1 MSMKVT
7 RLYTHWSPAEA
18 QTIIEF
24 LDHLRDQLLE
34 SHGHQIV
41 NLLREARVAQDV
53 DERQRK
59 LEFDDN
65 DEF

>member
-1 MSMKVT
+1 MSMEVT

-18 QTIIEF
+18 QTIIEC
-24 LDHLRDQLLE
+24 LDHLRDHLWE
-34 SHGHQIV
+34 SHGDQIIH
-41 NLLREARVAQDV
+41 LLREACVAQDV
-53 DERQRK
+53 DERQSK